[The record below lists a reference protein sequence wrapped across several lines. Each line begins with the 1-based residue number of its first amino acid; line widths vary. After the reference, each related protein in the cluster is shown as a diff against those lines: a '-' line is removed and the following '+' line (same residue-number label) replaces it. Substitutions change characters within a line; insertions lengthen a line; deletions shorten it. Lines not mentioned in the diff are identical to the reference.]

1 MLSEGDEDKV
11 DMGESQGHAWYL
23 HKLTLSGTVAMQ
35 ESPTYCLPTFKLI
48 RSIARSTVWISAM
61 VDDQHRSHGRE
72 E

>member
-1 MLSEGDEDKV
+1 MDEDKV
-11 DMGESQGHAWYL
+11 DVAGSQGHAWYS
-23 HKLTLSGTVAMQ
+23 HRLTLSGTVAMQ
-35 ESPTYCLPTFKLI
+35 ESPTYCLPTFISI